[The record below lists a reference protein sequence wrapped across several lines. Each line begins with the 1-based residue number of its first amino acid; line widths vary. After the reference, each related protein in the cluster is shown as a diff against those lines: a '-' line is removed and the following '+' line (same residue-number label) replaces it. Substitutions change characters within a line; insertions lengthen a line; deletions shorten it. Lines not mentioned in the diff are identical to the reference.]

1 MKRDQKPKK
10 KKKKE
15 CSGSWGSRA
24 HSFIHSQI
32 ISSFHFSFVE
42 ALKPFDPAL
51 GTALSVK
58 KGFTGNGNMSRGLN
72 TVSILTQVARG

>member
-1 MKRDQKPKK
+1 MTKSQ
-10 KKKKE
+10 KKKE
-15 CSGSWGSRA
+15 KKKNVAVPGA
-24 HSFIHSQI
+24 FIHSQI